1 MENRYFCRSF
11 IQKLSSLFLGG
22 EQEGLRGMGGTEIEE
37 NCWIR
42 FDVKD
47 SWLSNQH
54 CPEGDKGGSGD
65 PIASEC
71 RVRVELMSE
80 VF

>member
-1 MENRYFCRSF
+1 
-11 IQKLSSLFLGG
+11 
-22 EQEGLRGMGGTEIEE
+22 MGGTEIEE
-37 NCWIR
+37 RCWIR

-71 RVRVELMSE
+71 RVRLELMSE